1 MSYADHS
8 KHGSTEPLRFLK
20 SRISINFP
28 HIMHHNIHSYWI
40 CLRYVPFLFAE
51 TAGLRAGFTAH
62 GTVILWAQNEGS
74 WLLVQA
80 PDQRTNARS
89 LSVIWIAWVY
99 YYDIPMEIQYFSAP
113 DFMLICKSKV
123 PISPALNVTS
133 FQPQVHGDIWF
144 IFTHGEWNI
153 SVV

>member
-28 HIMHHNIHSYWI
+28 HITHHNIHSYWI
-40 CLRYVPFLFAE
+40 WDMFHFFLLKQPDWEQVSLHMAQWFS
-51 TAGLRAGFTAH
+51 GLRMR
-62 GTVILWAQNEGS
+62 VPDI
-74 WLLVQA
+74 LVQA

-89 LSVIWIAWVY
+89 LSIIWIAWVY

-123 PISPALNVTS
+123 PISPELNVTS

-144 IFTHGEWNI
+144 IFIHGEWNI
-153 SVV
+153 TVV